1 MVQRSDSPAERIV
14 SDVNADV
21 NIFAF
26 IGTQV
31 PNDPCLIALPAT
43 LYARDYTT
51 GRSLLQDSGGAQVA
65 SIAMAS
71 GAVGGT
77 LVGRVDP
84 VTGAQ
89 SLGWLVSTEV
99 PGSKPIDI
107 INPITGPGNRLS
119 WRLLT
124 GQ

>member
-1 MVQRSDSPAERIV
+1 MK
-14 SDVNADV
+14 
-21 NIFAF
+21 
-26 IGTQV
+26 
-31 PNDPCLIALPAT
+31 IALPAT

-51 GRSLLQDSGGAQVA
+51 GRSLLEDSGGSQVA
-65 SIAMAS
+65 SIAMAN

-89 SLGWLVSTEV
+89 SLGWLVSKEV
-99 PGSKPIDI
+99 PGSTPIDI
-107 INPITGPGNRLS
+107 INPVSGPGSRLS